1 LKKGISIWL
10 LFCFLSYHFG
20 YYLLY
25 FSLQH
30 KIESDW
36 QNKIF
41 DDYFSQELM
50 MKLPLSVPYM
60 ADQEDFQI
68 TNTPFTQDGIHYRA
82 IKQRYVN
89 DTLQIIYVPDH
100 AVVDLK
106 STVKDWIA
114 TINTDRQPNQSN
126 GKLIFLKAYKDFT
139 SSDFNFL
146 SIPLKSKIYH
156 SEETYYFPYKWVCL
170 LVDSP
175 PPELSLIYS

>member
-1 LKKGISIWL
+1 LKKGLSIVL

-25 FSLQH
+25 ISLHHQ
-30 KIESDW
+30 IENDW
-36 QNKIF
+36 QEKIF
-41 DDYFSQELM
+41 DDHFSQELL

-68 TNTPFTQDGIHYRA
+68 TNTPFTKDGIHFRA
-82 IKQRYVN
+82 IKQRYAN

-100 AVVDLK
+100 ESSSLIT
-106 STVKDWIA
+106 TVKDWIA
-114 TINTDRQPNQSN
+114 TINSDMQPNQSN
-126 GKLIFLKAYKDFT
+126 GKLVFLKAFKDFT
-139 SSDFNFL
+139 TSQFNFL

-170 LVDSP
+170 MVDSP
-175 PPELSLIYS
+175 PPELSLVNS